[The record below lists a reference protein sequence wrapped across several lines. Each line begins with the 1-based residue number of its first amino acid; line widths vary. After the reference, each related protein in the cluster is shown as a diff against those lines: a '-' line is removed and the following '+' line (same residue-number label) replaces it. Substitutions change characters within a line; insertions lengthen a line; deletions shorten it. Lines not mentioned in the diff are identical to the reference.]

1 MAKTDT
7 RTSEQIA
14 RDQAV
19 TRFRAAQ
26 TEYSAS
32 LQCLLARSANRAPA
46 FYQAET
52 GPRVAVVLTQIG
64 SRVMFRSAHTG
75 EVLGYMSADPTIS
88 FMDTAGNADAVIAA
102 SYASEFASIAET
114 LGLDVARTAI
124 GVLGDIFKVPMGRA
138 AAPTDAV
145 AAHASTPAPMPTKA
159 KKPAAV
165 AVDGMPGVE
174 TLSPCQ
180 LTILRMLGSGKTVNG
195 IAEATGMNSKRVYDK
210 IRKICTKLSLD
221 TGGKDGRGQTFA
233 VICAGREFIE
243 RQKHAPVRDQVPA
256 PAPAVKPAATE
267 LATVSKTTPPYETLS
282 LREVAVMILLGSG
295 KTVAQSAK
303 KFDITETAIYMMLA
317 RICKKLSLWIGCGG
331 RPVAVA
337 QAGKRYL
344 EIARGN
350 AAPTKSGTAPAPAP
364 APVQAPAQDREQV
377 QAQDPSLSTRQDS
390 PEPARIA
397 GLSVP
402 QFQIFKLI
410 GQGLSI
416 NEIATTRRQDL
427 AAVKDRVDKLRR
439 VFKFK
444 TLDELVGAA
453 RSWRARMDKGAAP
466 LYIRG
471 LLVPATHTATELY
484 IEKDLS
490 PIQFAVLREL
500 GAGKNPADIAARRH
514 LSVKSVMHSIKVLH
528 DRLKLKGRT
537 GQTKSEVV
545 AAAGA
550 VFLAQEANEIAVMKA
565 PAVKPAQ
572 PASAPIPAGDIMQQ
586 GARS

>member
-1 MAKTDT
+1 V
-7 RTSEQIA
+7 SNV
-14 RDQAV
+14 AV
-19 TRFRAAQ
+19 THQLNNIIKRLRLGIEPGQ
-26 TEYSAS
+26 T
-32 LQCLLARSANRAPA
+32 
-46 FYQAET
+46 
-52 GPRVAVVLTQIG
+52 RVQ
-64 SRVMFRSAHTG
+64 
-75 EVLGYMSADPTIS
+75 
-88 FMDTAGNADAVIAA
+88 
-102 SYASEFASIAET
+102 
-114 LGLDVARTAI
+114 
-124 GVLGDIFKVPMGRA
+124 
-138 AAPTDAV
+138 AV
-145 AAHASTPAPMPTKA
+145 AAAGAAFLRREADEIAAKGASGAGGAKA
-159 KKPAAV
+159 K
-165 AVDGMPGVE
+165 
-174 TLSPCQ
+174 
-180 LTILRMLGSGKTVNG
+180 
-195 IAEATGMNSKRVYDK
+195 
-210 IRKICTKLSLD
+210 
-221 TGGKDGRGQTFA
+221 
-233 VICAGREFIE
+233 
-243 RQKHAPVRDQVPA
+243 
-256 PAPAVKPAATE
+256 AATAPGRD
-267 LATVSKTTPPYETLS
+267 AT
-282 LREVAVMILLGSG
+282 M
-295 KTVAQSAK
+295 
-303 KFDITETAIYMMLA
+303 
-317 RICKKLSLWIGCGG
+317 
-331 RPVAVA
+331 
-337 QAGKRYL
+337 
-344 EIARGN
+344 
-350 AAPTKSGTAPAPAP
+350 TAPAPAQDP
-364 APVQAPAQDREQV
+364 DLNSSASEPEPVQ
-377 QAQDPSLSTRQDS
+377 
-390 PEPARIA
+390 IA

-565 PAVKPAQ
+565 PVVKPTQ
-572 PASAPIPAGDIMQQ
+572 PAPIPAGDLMQQ